1 MEEKIEAALKN
12 AKFPGFE
19 QDIVTLGMVEE
30 FSAEGGVVTLKLKNI
45 HASDEIKE
53 MLIKNIEDALIP
65 LNLQVKVHLPQ
76 APGAGP
82 SGPPSGAP
90 GSVPGLPPKTE
101 IKGVDRIIPVAS
113 GKGGVGKSTV
123 AVNLAIA
130 LAKEGKKVGLLD
142 LDVYGPSI
150 PTMMGIEGLQPQGV
164 EGKMKPVE
172 KHGIKTMSIG
182 FLLEKG
188 KALIWRGPMVGKIV
202 KQFFYDVDWGK
213 LDYLLLDLPPGTGD
227 VQITMI
233 QSIPVYGSVVVTTP
247 QNVALADVEKAI
259 SMFRQTDA
267 RVLGIIE
274 NMSGFLC
281 PHCNKESFVF
291 GKDGG
296 KKESEKSNI
305 PLLGQIPLEG
315 QITEKGD
322 SGEPVVLS
330 AGKVSDIFQSIA
342 RRVIEG

>member
-1 MEEKIEAALKN
+1 MEKKIEKALQN
-12 AKFPGFE
+12 AKFPGFD

-53 MLIKNIEDALIP
+53 MLVKNIEDALIP
-65 LNLQVKVHLPQ
+65 LNLKVDVQIPQ
-76 APGAGP
+76 SP
-82 SGPPSGAP
+82 SAVPEGGQG
-90 GSVPGLPPKTE
+90 GSPGLPPKTP
-101 IKGVDRIIPVAS
+101 IDGVKKIIPIAS

-142 LDVYGPSI
+142 LDVYGPSL
-150 PTMMGIEGLQPQGV
+150 PTMMGIEGLHQQGA
-164 EGKMKPVE
+164 EGKMTPVE

-202 KQFFYDVDWGK
+202 KQFFYDVDWGE

-259 SMFRQTDA
+259 SMFKQTEA
-267 RVLGIIE
+267 RVLGIVE

-296 KKESEKSNI
+296 KKESERSNI

-322 SGEPVVLS
+322 SGEPVALS
-330 AGKVSDIFQSIA
+330 DGKISDIFQSLA
-342 RRVIEG
+342 KRVIEE

>member
-1 MEEKIEAALKN
+1 MDKKIEIALQS
-12 AKFPGFE
+12 AKFPGFDK
-19 QDIVTLGMVEE
+19 DIITLGMVEG
-30 FSAEGGVVTLKLKNI
+30 FSVEAGVVTLKLKNI
-45 HASDEIKE
+45 HASDDIKE
-53 MLIKNIEDALIP
+53 MLVKNIEDALIP
-65 LNLQVKVHLPQ
+65 LNLKVDVQIPKS
-76 APGAGP
+76 P
-82 SGPPSGAP
+82 SAVPEGGP
-90 GSVPGLPPKTE
+90 GSSPGLPPKTP
-101 IKGVDRIIPVAS
+101 IDGVKKIVPIAS

-142 LDVYGPSI
+142 LDVYGPSL
-150 PTMMGIEGLQPQGV
+150 PTMMGIEGLHPQGE
-164 EGKMKPVE
+164 EGKMKPVD

-202 KQFFYDVDWGK
+202 RQFFYDVDWGE

-233 QSIPVYGSVVVTTP
+233 QSIPVHGSIVVTTP

-259 SMFRQTDA
+259 SMFKQTDA
-267 RVLGIIE
+267 KVLGIIE

-281 PHCNKESFVF
+281 PHCDKESFVF
-291 GKDGG
+291 GKGG
-296 KKESEKSNI
+296 GQKESERSNI

-322 SGEPVVLS
+322 SGEPVALTD
-330 AGKVSDIFQSIA
+330 GKISEIFQTLA
-342 RRVIEG
+342 KRVIEE